1 MVVCIPVFGALDLFE
16 ECLESVVRHTDAP
29 ILVADDCTP
38 GDRVEFKLKVKK
50 GETLMAAE
58 N

>member
-29 ILVADDCTP
+29 ILMRTTALRATACSRSPNIT
-38 GDRVEFKLKVKK
+38 
-50 GETLMAAE
+50 AS